1 MHSWAC
7 NLVCQRHEARA
18 SDRPQGTQDASK
30 EVANGWL
37 GEPVTFWS
45 TRSHP
50 GRSICFARGSEKLAH
65 ALPEDPRI
73 RLANSLYESV
83 GEEEQASEAE
93 IEAAWGDEIKRR
105 LEEINSGA
113 VELIP
118 LEDVLAG
125 MNERRKN
132 KRGE

>member
-1 MHSWAC
+1 MQPSF
-7 NLVCQRHEARA
+7 E
-18 SDRPQGTQDASK
+18 
-30 EVANGWL
+30 E
-37 GEPVTFWS
+37 
-45 TRSHP
+45 
-50 GRSICFARGSEKLAH
+50 IEKLAH
-65 ALPEDPRI
+65 ALPEDQRI

-105 LEEINSGA
+105 LDEIDSGA
-113 VELIP
+113 VEMIP
-118 LEDVLAG
+118 LEDVLAR